1 MTIAACSDPARIIVT
16 KSVVGG
22 PFSGSAPQ
30 KEITL
35 SDGDDVTF
43 AIAIKNVGGATETV
57 DITDEFDEAFDAVT
71 WTRTAPN
78 GSTTTGSGNISS
90 TGVSIPAGGQV
101 TYLVEATFTP
111 AACTPHVINVASARI
126 ASLAQGAC
134 CDSNVVYD
142 WAKVVNAAGP
152 RAKVDATKGW
162 TAMEALL
169 YLLEGVDLPA
179 KVKLDKFINSCGTLA
194 DFIGN
199 GGDGVAVEILDAF
212 GDGTGLYAETSAGS

>member
-1 MTIAACSDPARIIVT
+1 MKLMKYLPLALV
-16 KSVVGG
+16 
-22 PFSGSAPQ
+22 
-30 KEITL
+30 L
-35 SDGDDVTF
+35 
-43 AIAIKNVGGATETV
+43 TV
-57 DITDEFDEAFDAVT
+57 A
-71 WTRTAPN
+71 
-78 GSTTTGSGNISS
+78 
-90 TGVSIPAGGQV
+90 GVAWGYG
-101 TYLVEATFTP
+101 
-111 AACTPHVINVASARI
+111 ASA
-126 ASLAQGAC
+126 ATKNTDNPPATVETDNCCLTGDCCCPGQGAC
-134 CDSNVVYD
+134 CDSDVVYD